1 MDKSTIYCAHGSIEP
16 LYVVFAQVCVV
27 SGFLLRVS
35 RYRRRVKFSERVELN
50 EPNAVTLAQRAA
62 RRDGMLKVNLADSNP
77 TRWGLGAPGLPPY
90 EPDPRGP
97 RAAREV
103 LAAWLGERDGREVD
117 PENLYL
123 LSSTSQG
130 YTWSTKLT
138 SDPGDRLAA
147 PTPGY
152 PLVETIAGLENVGVD
167 FYPLTWVGS
176 RWELSE
182 LNPGE
187 VSAVVAINP
196 NNPTGSYVHGEDRQ
210 RLLNYCAD
218 RGVALI
224 ADEVFFDFDLPGAPT
239 QPADRRRLAGT
250 TEVLTFALDGMSK
263 NLSAPG
269 LKIAWLEVSGPE
281 RDVVAARARLD
292 VIADAYLPFS
302 DVLAQRLTEYLAAVP
317 AATSATR
324 QRCRENLATLR
335 DLVRTE
341 PSGTVSLLE
350 PEGGWNA
357 LLRFPA
363 HVDEDALITGLIARR
378 GITAQPG
385 YFFDMPFVGVVS
397 VSLLLDAPAFQ
408 FATKA
413 LLASI
418 ADQL

>member
-1 MDKSTIYCAHGSIEP
+1 MGCGDSSLC
-16 LYVVFAQVCVV
+16 
-27 SGFLLRVS
+27 VS
-35 RYRRRVKFSERVELN
+35 RYRRRVKFSDRVELN
-50 EPNAVTLAQRAA
+50 EPNAVTVAQRAA
-62 RRDGMLKVNLADSNP
+62 RREGTLKVNLADSNP
-77 TRWGLGAPGLPPY
+77 TRWGLGASGLPPY
-90 EPDPRGP
+90 DPDPRGP
-97 RAAREV
+97 RAAREA
-103 LAAWLGERDGREVD
+103 LAAWLSERDKRTVNPD
-117 PENLYL
+117 HLYL

-130 YTWSTKLT
+130 YAWLTKLT
-138 SDPGDRLAA
+138 TDPGERLAA

-176 RWELSE
+176 RWELCD
-182 LNPGE
+182 LNPGA

-196 NNPTGSYVHGEDRQ
+196 NNPTGSYVHAEDRQ

-218 RGVALI
+218 HEVALI

-239 QPADRRRLAGT
+239 GPADRRRLAGT
-250 TEVLTFALDGMSK
+250 SEVLTFALDGMSK

-281 RDVVAARARLD
+281 PDVAAALTRLD

-302 DVLAQRLTEYLAAVP
+302 DVLAQRLEQYLAAVP
-317 AATSATR
+317 AATRATR

-335 DLVRTE
+335 DLVRME

-350 PEGGWNA
+350 PEGGWSA

-363 HVDEDALITGLIARR
+363 HVDEDALITGLIAQR
-378 GITAQPG
+378 GITVQPG
-385 YFFDMPFVGVVS
+385 YFFDMPFAGVAS
-397 VSLLLDAPAFQ
+397 VSLLLDATAFRS
-408 FATKA
+408 AIEA
-413 LLASI
+413 LLVGI

>member
-1 MDKSTIYCAHGSIEP
+1 MSYGDSSLC
-16 LYVVFAQVCVV
+16 
-27 SGFLLRVS
+27 VS
-35 RYRRRVKFSERVELN
+35 RYRRRVKFSHRVELN
-50 EPNAVTLAQRAA
+50 EPNAVTVAQRAA
-62 RRDGMLKVNLADSNP
+62 RRDGTLKVNLADSNP
-77 TRWGLGAPGLPPY
+77 TRWGLGTPGLPPY

-97 RAAREV
+97 RAAREA
-103 LAAWLGERDGREVD
+103 LAAWLGERDKRTVNPD
-117 PENLYL
+117 HLYL

-130 YTWSTKLT
+130 YAWLTKLT
-138 SDPGDRLAA
+138 SNPGERLAA

-176 RWELSE
+176 RWELVD
-182 LNPGE
+182 LNPGA

-196 NNPTGSYVHGEDRQ
+196 NNPTGSYVHHEDRQ
-210 RLLNYCAD
+210 RLLNYCANHE
-218 RGVALI
+218 VALI

-239 QPADRRRLAGT
+239 RPADRQRLAGT

-281 RDVVAARARLD
+281 PDVAAALARLD

-302 DVLAQRLTEYLAAVP
+302 DVLAGRLGHYLVAVP
-317 AATSATR
+317 AATRTTR

-363 HVDEDALITGLIARR
+363 HVDEDALVTGLIAQR
-378 GITAQPG
+378 GITVQPG
-385 YFFDMPFVGVVS
+385 YFFDMPFAGVVS
-397 VSLLLDAPAFQ
+397 VSLLLDAPTFRPAIE
-408 FATKA
+408 A